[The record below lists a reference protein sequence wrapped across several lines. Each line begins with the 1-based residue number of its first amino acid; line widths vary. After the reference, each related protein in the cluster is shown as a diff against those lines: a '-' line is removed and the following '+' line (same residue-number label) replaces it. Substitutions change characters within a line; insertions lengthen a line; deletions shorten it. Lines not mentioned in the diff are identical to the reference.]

1 MLMLKKGMRLFTIM
15 VVFFFSN
22 TTVYFVFASEMLL

>member
-15 VVFFFSN
+15 IVVVFSN

>member
-1 MLMLKKGMRLFTIM
+1 MLKKGMRLFTIM
-15 VVFFFSN
+15 IVFFFFSN

>member
-15 VVFFFSN
+15 IAFFSN

>member
-1 MLMLKKGMRLFTIM
+1 MLMLQKCMRFFTIM
-15 VVFFFSN
+15 IVFFFSN